1 VKTIKTI
8 LLLLLCLY
16 GSGSYATVS
25 PTPPYAPSFSITF
38 KSIKPKVIENMLG
51 RKLTL
56 LQKIE
61 LRILQKKLS
70 RHAFGPTDTI
80 TEKQKKQ
87 AKLSMT
93 LGICSI
99 ALLFLGGVVGGIGLL
114 AFPAAIAAV
123 VLGIISLK
131 GNSNTQGIVGV
142 ITGGL
147 TLALFLLAILFIL
160 AFIGAFN

>member
-1 VKTIKTI
+1 MKTI

-25 PTPPYAPSFSITF
+25 PTPPPAPSFSITF
-38 KSIKPKVIENMLG
+38 KSIKAKAIENMIG
-51 RKLTL
+51 RKLTF

-61 LRILQKKLS
+61 LKILQKKLS
-70 RHAFGPTDTI
+70 RHALHPADTI

-99 ALLFLGGVVGGIGLL
+99 GLLFLGPIALL

-123 VLGIISLK
+123 VLGVISLK
-131 GNSNTQGIVGV
+131 GNSNTKGIVGV
-142 ITGGL
+142 VTGGCYACTVPACNYIYPRINWL
-147 TLALFLLAILFIL
+147 I
-160 AFIGAFN
+160 